1 MIYKFKDSDDFTLE
15 VERFTN
21 ETDYGAVDVVSFT
34 SVNNDD
40 TLISV
45 ELDKKDVYH
54 LIGALHLLHKEMK

>member
-45 ELDKKDVYH
+45 ELDKKDIYH